1 MCHHHSLLAWIWGWS
16 LFISWFYG
24 CCLCFVDPGAAQSV
38 WHKVCSWWNGGGR
51 WRFWSLSWE
60 PWLMFSP
67 PRCCG
72 AGVNSDMDIERN
84 GGLLMGTEVS
94 ELLFVARTGFEIAK
108 LCKFQSFSIV
118 QNILPAWP
126 WNAGLPN
133 LDMRW
138 ALERNGV
145 LVRSFQGFGC
155 PSSVHP
161 KGLARVQASKKWPIL
176 LENSLEGFAGF
187 WTSFACWNTLLFLF

>member
-1 MCHHHSLLAWIWGWS
+1 MVTFHQLILWLLSLLCRPWGCPKRLAQKCAADETEGADGDSEVCHES
-16 LFISWFYG
+16 L
-24 CCLCFVDPGAAQSV
+24 
-38 WHKVCSWWNGGGR
+38 
-51 WRFWSLSWE
+51 
-60 PWLMFSP
+60 WLMFSP

-94 ELLFVARTGFEIAK
+94 ELFVC
-108 LCKFQSFSIV
+108 CKNRDLKSQNFASFRAFLLSKTFC
-118 QNILPAWP
+118 QHDPETL
-126 WNAGLPN
+126 GLPN